1 MTRQRRNAG
10 GRDNKNKALRV
21 KKAST
26 TKAAGIL
33 GSYFSAHFLEHKPYY
48 KEIRWYGDAIHRHG
62 GQGLADTKP
71 NEKVQQAD
79 LQQVVE
85 QVSPTET
92 YTVFHRLFLA
102 ESETRRKHIIEH
114 ETDEIPQSVSHV
126 DVHQVMQQ
134 PINSIMQG
142 CGNHAY
148 HPEAHKLKKRFSC
161 KQHKSCN
168 FQAQR

>member
-62 GQGLADTKP
+62 GQVLADTKP

-114 ETDEIPQSVSHV
+114 ETDEIP
-126 DVHQVMQQ
+126 
-134 PINSIMQG
+134 
-142 CGNHAY
+142 
-148 HPEAHKLKKRFSC
+148 
-161 KQHKSCN
+161 
-168 FQAQR
+168 